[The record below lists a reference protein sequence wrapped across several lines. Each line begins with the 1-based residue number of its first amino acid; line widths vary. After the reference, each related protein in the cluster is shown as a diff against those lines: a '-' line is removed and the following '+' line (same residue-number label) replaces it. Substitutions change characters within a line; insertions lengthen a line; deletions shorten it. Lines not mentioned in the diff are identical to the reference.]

1 MTRQTTMDM
10 VTSLK
15 IFTGFLFPDQFD
27 KTMHGSSLNNMCV
40 TKQCMALVSTIC
52 VNLFLCTEL
61 KGTIFIYI

>member
-27 KTMHGSSLNNMCV
+27 KTMHGFSLNNMCEPISLHRA
-40 TKQCMALVSTIC
+40 QRNNFHLHLDCSD
-52 VNLFLCTEL
+52 
-61 KGTIFIYI
+61 